1 MAGERFDRRQHQV
14 EMSIMPRNERLNRI
28 LELVSKRGAVDVE
41 TVATQLGIS
50 AATARRD
57 FDELATRQ
65 LAIRTHG
72 GISAV
77 GKAYELPI
85 RYRTAKDSRGKVRI
99 ARAAAA
105 MVQKDYRIGLNG
117 GTTTTALARELTV
130 DPRLRADEGDIGLTV
145 VTNAVNIATEMVIK
159 PYIKIVVTGG
169 IARPQSYELI
179 GSYAEAILDGLT
191 LDIAF
196 LGVNAIDSSFGPTAN
211 HEGEAHIGG
220 LMSRAAKRTIVLSTA
235 DKVGKQA
242 FSRICRPEEVSALM
256 VDEPL
261 TPEIH
266 QGFLDAGIEVIV
278 CE

>member
-1 MAGERFDRRQHQV
+1 
-14 EMSIMPRNERLNRI
+14 MPRNERLNRI
-28 LELVSKRGAVDVE
+28 LELVSKRGALEVE
-41 TVATQLGIS
+41 TAAKQLGVS
-50 AATARRD
+50 AATVRRD
-57 FDELATRQ
+57 FDELAVRQ

-105 MVQKDYRIGLNG
+105 MVQKDFRIGLNG

-130 DPRLRADEGDIGLTV
+130 DPKLRADEGEIGLTV

-179 GSYAEAILDGLT
+179 GSYAESILDGLT

-196 LGVNAIDSSFGPTAN
+196 LGVNAVDAKIGATAN

-220 LMSRAAKRTIVLSTA
+220 LMSRAAKKTIILTTT
-235 DKVGKQA
+235 DKIGKQA
-242 FSRICRPEEVSALM
+242 FARICRPDEISAIM
-256 VDEPL
+256 IDEPL
-261 TPEIH
+261 ERDLH
-266 QGFLDAGIEVIV
+266 KAFLDAGIEVIV